1 MRPTS
6 MLGNH
11 IDTPMSLNWHDRY
24 QARRE
29 PDHTLRHMTAADIP
43 AAAALLHSV
52 GWPHQERDWQRLL
65 AWSPDGCFVIEEPEH
80 RLTGV
85 VSTTPYGT
93 ALAWIGMMAIAP
105 DRQRRG
111 LGGELMRA
119 AIDHLIARGTERIML
134 DATEAGRSLYKKLGF
149 RDVYKV
155 ERWEGRAS
163 TYLGPRARR
172 LKPDDIDAVL
182 RLDAALFGIERPH
195 ILTRMIDE
203 FPDLAWADHDRG
215 ELAGFLLGHQLIN
228 TVHLGPWMSW
238 NAASAERLLR
248 VALEQLQG
256 RHVTLNIPDSNGRS
270 VIIAS
275 DHNLTRVRHCTR
287 MIYRDAEPLKGQPL
301 AELAVASLATG

>member
-1 MRPTS
+1 
-6 MLGNH
+6 
-11 IDTPMSLNWHDRY
+11 
-24 QARRE
+24 
-29 PDHTLRHMTAADIP
+29 MTAADLP
-43 AAAALLHSV
+43 AAAALLQSV
-52 GWPHQERDWQRLL
+52 GWPHEERDWQRLL
-65 AWSPDGCFVIEEPEH
+65 NWSPDGCFVIEEPDR
-80 RLTGV
+80 RLVGV

-93 ALAWIGMMAIAP
+93 DLAWIGMMVITP
-105 DRQRRG
+105 DRQRHG

-134 DATEAGRSLYKKLGF
+134 DASEAGRLLYKTLGF
-149 RDVYKV
+149 RDIYKV

-172 LKPDDIDAVL
+172 LKPDDMDAVL
-182 RLDAALFGIERPH
+182 QLDAVLFGIARPH

-203 FPDLAWADHDRG
+203 FPDLVWVDYNRG
-215 ELAGFLLGHQLIN
+215 ELEGFLLGHHLGN
-228 TVHLGPWMSW
+228 TIHLGPWMSW

-248 VALEQLQG
+248 AALEQLQG
-256 RHVTLNIPDSNGRS
+256 QHVTLNIPDSNGRS

-287 MIYRDAEPLKGQPL
+287 MIYRDAEPIKGQPL